1 MNTIL
6 DVRNLSMGYGPIS
19 VLKDVT
25 FAVQDRETF
34 AIIGP
39 NGAGKSTLFKALT
52 GEKMPDA
59 GIVNY
64 DGKDVSQLPADERVK
79 LGFGRTFQVARIFP
93 AHSVRDNVVVAIEAR
108 ERNAGRKHGSFF
120 AWRPAADIVEEAEA
134 AIATV
139 GLSSKRRIEAR
150 FLSHGDKKRLEIA
163 VTLALKPKILMM
175 DEPMAGMSPN
185 DRAQTMELIRQ
196 VRLDSAV
203 TVLLCEHDMD
213 VVFGLADRVMV
224 LNYGEIIAIGS
235 CGEVRDNPN
244 VREVYLGE
252 ELHA

>member
-1 MNTIL
+1 MLKN
-6 DVRNLSMGYGPIS
+6 VSFS
-19 VLKDVT
+19 VEDK
-25 FAVQDRETF
+25 ETF

-52 GEKMPDA
+52 GEKLPDK
-59 GIVNY
+59 GNVHYN
-64 DGKDVSQLPADERVK
+64 GRDVSRLPADERVK

-93 AHSVRDNVVVAIEAR
+93 GHTVRDNVVVAIEAR
-108 ERNAGRKHGSFF
+108 ERNAGRRHGSIF
-120 AWRPAADIVEEAEA
+120 AWRPAPAIVAEA
-134 AIATV
+134 DEAVATV
-139 GLSSKRRIEAR
+139 GLSKMKRVEAR

-185 DRAQTMELIRQ
+185 DRVQTMEL
-196 VRLDSAV
+196 VRKVRDESGI

-213 VVFGLADRVMV
+213 VVFGLANRVLV

-235 CGEVRDNPN
+235 CDQVRDNPA

-252 ELHA
+252 ELHDA